1 MKCFYTLDL
10 ILLGVSTVLP
20 QQIILKSLNSIFKNA
35 NAVYNKIAFTRQ
47 ESSNDWDIWIMDTD
61 GNNQQK
67 LLDSPEKDMNPH
79 FSHDGGYIA
88 FTRSSGTPPNF
99 ISDAYMM
106 NSNGTNVTNLTS
118 DVTDACAGPK
128 FTWDGTK
135 IAYFRNVPGTG
146 NCLCVMN
153 ADGSNKH
160 YVNDQNGNPVTGDA
174 PFFTPDGQWVVFQ
187 RVYPGLLQGA
197 VYKVPS
203 AGGEAIQLTN
213 ASDFDEL
220 PRVSADGQYV
230 VCKYN
235 PSGSSFSDIALFSI
249 NQTPPTSSVTNL
261 TNSSAESEDSPMYSY
276 EGNKIAY
283 MGTVSGSAMEIF
295 MMHTDGTGETRLTN
309 NSVQDFDP
317 TFSPYEPVPV
327 ELISFTAEAIG
338 NDVELKW
345 QTATELNCN
354 GFEIERTS
362 TNSVSRWEKVGF
374 IKGSGSSTD
383 RHEYL
388 FEDKLNLNTNLTYT
402 LDYRL
407 KQIDNDGSF
416 CYSDVVEVKVDNTP
430 GELAL
435 YQNYPNPFNPA
446 TTIKYSIPIAA
457 GSGQASTSLSNHVPS
472 VQLIVYDVL
481 GNEVATLVDEEKS
494 PGNYEVQFNASNLAS
509 GVYIYRLRTS
519 SGFLITKKLILM
531 K

>member
-1 MKCFYTLDL
+1 M
-10 ILLGVSTVLP
+10 TVV
-20 QQIILKSLNSIFKNA
+20 A
-35 NAVYNKIAFTRQ
+35 
-47 ESSNDWDIWIMDTD
+47 
-61 GNNQQK
+61 
-67 LLDSPEKDMNPH
+67 
-79 FSHDGGYIA
+79 
-88 FTRSSGTPPNF
+88 
-99 ISDAYMM
+99 
-106 NSNGTNVTNLTS
+106 
-118 DVTDACAGPK
+118 
-128 FTWDGTK
+128 
-135 IAYFRNVPGTG
+135 
-146 NCLCVMN
+146 
-153 ADGSNKH
+153 
-160 YVNDQNGNPVTGDA
+160 
-174 PFFTPDGQWVVFQ
+174 
-187 RVYPGLLQGA
+187 
-197 VYKVPS
+197 
-203 AGGEAIQLTN
+203 
-213 ASDFDEL
+213 
-220 PRVSADGQYV
+220 ADGQYV